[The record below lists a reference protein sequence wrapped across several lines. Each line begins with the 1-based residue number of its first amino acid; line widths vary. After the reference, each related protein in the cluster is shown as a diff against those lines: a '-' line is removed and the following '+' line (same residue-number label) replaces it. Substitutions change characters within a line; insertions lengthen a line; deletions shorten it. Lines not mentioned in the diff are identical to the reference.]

1 MMMMMMMIL
10 LLFREEDL
18 LRKINKSSSLSGIE
32 RSCNRRILGCL
43 VGYQHCV
50 LRNKYLPVLI
60 ILIILIIITMYDN
73 CASLTKIW
81 VLRFIWIF

>member
-43 VGYQHCV
+43 VGYQHRV
-50 LRNKYLPVLI
+50 LRNKYLPV
-60 ILIILIIITMYDN
+60 
-73 CASLTKIW
+73 ASTNNTNNTNNNYY
-81 VLRFIWIF
+81 V